1 MSKSKSE
8 LSDLFDLTHQ
18 LVCIPSESFQEQ
30 EISNFVASKLAE
42 APWLDISKIGDNIV
56 AKTNNDQGMRVL
68 LGGHTDT
75 VPAQGNDQ
83 IRLAE
88 DSIWGIGS
96 ADMKGG
102 IAIMLS
108 LATNVPDAAVDM
120 TYVFYAR
127 EEVARKHN
135 GLLEIEAADSELLS
149 ADLAILGEPTS
160 GNIEAGCQGTMRFT
174 LELKGERAHTARPW
188 MGRNAIHRLHHVLS
202 AIENH
207 ESRNPVIEGCQ
218 YREALQV
225 VKVEGGIAGNVVPDS
240 STLTINH
247 RVAPDRDLDT
257 AEEEIRELLAPFM
270 EDDDQLLV
278 VDSAPPARPGLD
290 NPMLAS
296 MIAKHHLDVEAKLGW
311 TDVAFFDER
320 GIPAVNFGPGDATLA
335 HTRNEQIER
344 SSIDQCYVALKQM
357 ITEGV

>member
-1 MSKSKSE
+1 
-8 LSDLFDLTHQ
+8 
-18 LVCIPSESFQEQ
+18 
-30 EISNFVASKLAE
+30 
-42 APWLDISKIGDNIV
+42 
-56 AKTNNDQGMRVL
+56 
-68 LGGHTDT
+68 
-75 VPAQGNDQ
+75 
-83 IRLAE
+83 
-88 DSIWGIGS
+88 
-96 ADMKGG
+96 
-102 IAIMLS
+102 
-108 LATNVPDAAVDM
+108 
-120 TYVFYAR
+120 
-127 EEVARKHN
+127 
-135 GLLEIEAADSELLS
+135 
-149 ADLAILGEPTS
+149 
-160 GNIEAGCQGTMRFT
+160 
-174 LELKGERAHTARPW
+174 
-188 MGRNAIHRLHHVLS
+188 MGRNAMHRLHHVLA

-257 AEEEIRELLAPFM
+257 AEEEIRELLSPFM
-270 EDDDQLLV
+270 EDEDQLLV

-335 HTRNEQIER
+335 HTSNEQIER